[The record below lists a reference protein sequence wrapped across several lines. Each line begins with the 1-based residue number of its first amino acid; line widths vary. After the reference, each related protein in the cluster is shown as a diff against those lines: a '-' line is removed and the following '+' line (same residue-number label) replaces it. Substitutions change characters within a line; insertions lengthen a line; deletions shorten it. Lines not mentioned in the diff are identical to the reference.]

1 MISLPYP
8 APQVHL
14 PCDGG
19 FIVNLADLKPSS
31 VVLFFYPRNNT
42 SGCTIEAK
50 TFTALLPKFEALD
63 AKVIGI
69 SKDSVKSHN
78 NFIQKQE
85 LKVQLM
91 SDADSDVCEKFD
103 VWKEKSMYGK
113 TFFGIERSTFLINA
127 EGQVV
132 REWRKVKVLGH
143 VEAVLDAVKNQ
154 QHKRKNVK

>member
-1 MISLPYP
+1 M
-8 APQVHL
+8 
-14 PCDGG
+14 
-19 FIVNLADLKPSS
+19 
-31 VVLFFYPRNNT
+31 VLFFYPRDNT
-42 SGCTIEAK
+42 SGCTVEAK
-50 TFTALLPKFEALD
+50 TFTTLLPEFEALD

-69 SKDSVKSHN
+69 SKDSVKTHN
-78 NFIQKQE
+78 NFIHKQE

-132 REWRKVKVLGH
+132 REWRKVKVPGH
-143 VEAVLDAVKNQ
+143 VKAVLNALKEL